1 MDLPRPQSVAEPAH
15 AREGQLFGPITADAA
30 VVSSGATDGRQENSS
45 VFGMLTAGA
54 VVTLEGAATDGLRA
68 LLFGWGH
75 LQEGVIYF
83 AASLLAIH
91 RGRIS

>member
-1 MDLPRPQSVAEPAH
+1 MLFRPE
-15 AREGQLFGPITADAA
+15 RR
-30 VVSSGATDGRQENSS
+30 TDRRKILLRL
-45 VFGMLTAGA
+45 GMLTAGA

-91 RGRIS
+91 RG